1 MAAEESRQWVRTART
16 LTSSLWFPVFFILG
30 FLVFYLLPFHA
41 PSPHNMPVA
50 VVGDQAAAQ
59 LEVQLDQKMPDGVD
73 VSAVP
78 SEQEAR
84 QAVQDRDVVA
94 AYDPADGELFYGKAN
109 GQALMQFTQKIF
121 SPVAQATGQQL
132 QLTDLAPT
140 AAGDVMGTGLFYCLM
155 ALNIPPYITVMM
167 LLRAEVGT
175 RQKLLS
181 IVGVG
186 VFASVAAYIFAL
198 STNVIPNQPLTFIPV
213 AFMLTQAIGWTA
225 FGLVPLVKQF
235 IPAVAIGLF
244 VLLSIPSSS
253 GAIPKELVP
262 EFFQVLHDFLP
273 LGQAVD
279 AMRGVFY
286 FGGSGATS
294 AIWGLAAWCALGVAL
309 VSGTQ
314 WWQHRK
320 KAADPEAVDTG
331 GTYEHEEE
339 SADAAADP
347 SVAPPRPAHHRTLAG
362 TVRDT
367 AATAV
372 SGAVIT
378 ITDGSGAQL
387 ARVTSDADG
396 SYEVHD
402 LPEQHV
408 TVVVAAQGMRP
419 LADRIAVRPGRT
431 TGYDFALQPAAKAAA
446 RIQ

>member
-1 MAAEESRQWVRTART
+1 MAAEESRQWVRTARA
-16 LTSSLWFPVFFILG
+16 LTSALWFPLFFILG

-41 PSPHNMPVA
+41 PSPHHMPVA

-78 SEQEAR
+78 SEQDAR

-94 AYDPADGELFYGKAN
+94 AYDPADGQLFYGKAN

-121 SPVAQATGQQL
+121 SPVAAATGQQL

-186 VFASVAAYIFAL
+186 IFAAVAAYVFAV
-198 STNVIPNQPLTFIPV
+198 STNVIPNQPLTFIPI

-262 EFFQVLHDFLP
+262 EFFQFLHNLLP

-279 AMRGVFY
+279 AMRGIFY
-286 FGGSGATS
+286 FGGSGATP
-294 AIWGLAAWCALGVAL
+294 AVWGLVAWCAIGVAL

-320 KAADPEAVDTG
+320 KAEDPEVVDTG

-339 SADAAADP
+339 PSEAVADP
-347 SVAPPRPAHHRTLAG
+347 SVVPPRPAHHRTLAG

-372 SGAVIT
+372 PGAVVT
-378 ITDGSGAQL
+378 VTDSSGAQL

-396 SYEVHD
+396 TYEVHD
-402 LPEQHV
+402 LPDQHV

-419 LADRIAVRPGRT
+419 LADRVAVRPGRT
-431 TGYDFALQPAAKAAA
+431 AGYDFALQPAGKAAA
-446 RIQ
+446 QLQ